1 MNVRTLF
8 LAAAVLSA
16 VSPLPSAA
24 AEQAAPSAAP
34 PQARP
39 AAPQTPRP
47 APLPP
52 VAALPPTGTLSF
64 CGYTIGPPAKLPP
77 AGSGPVVYQYALC
90 FEKQGGTSVIDPQ
103 TYVYYIQL
111 KPSQPSQD
119 RWFPYNDATEQ
130 IILQDF
136 KRLWGTNF
144 LDDLSIETRD
154 FVFSNGVVGKV
165 VIYNMEERQ
174 RIKIVD
180 YVGSKKVE
188 QSKIEEELKK
198 KNIAIRL
205 DSFIDP
211 SLVRRVAGIVR
222 DLYAEKGYQYAE
234 VKPEIKE
241 VSGGPKLVHLTFNIT
256 EGPKVKIGKVEFLGN
271 KAVSDGTLARK
282 LKDNKAPNFFS
293 FILGTGTY
301 KEDKWGDDAEK
312 VIEYY
317 RQKGYVQARVGQPEL
332 RVLEDSKDGKTRY
345 IELQVPVTEGERYR
359 VGEFNFAG
367 NKVVKSEGLRPLF
380 KLQTGDYYN
389 EKKIRDGLKKAQ
401 ELYGT
406 GGYFEFVGYPD
417 LDFPNEP
424 KSGTG
429 RPGSGQ
435 PGDGDG
441 NPDAKAAAAP
451 SATPAP
457 PVPSSAKSAAPIV
470 NVTMRMEEGK
480 QYFVNRIIFVGNTTT
495 HDSVIRREIRLF
507 EGGVFNTEALK
518 YSVRRINQLGYFK
531 NVEGEAI
538 DVQKTPGVDAKVDVK
553 LKLEEQNRNQITFGA
568 GVSQYDGFFGQLAFQ
583 TSNFMGRGE
592 TFSVSLQQGDLAK
605 NYQVGFTEPFLFDR
619 PITAGIDLYR
629 QDIRYINQFTQSTA
643 GGNMVWGFPVAPF
656 ARIFANYSY
665 QRVRIKDINSAYL
678 NPTVLQ
684 ANPFLRDS
692 LLVDLNGTT
701 VQNGVRRI
709 GKIGPSFVYNTVDNP
724 IFPTTG
730 RKYSLGFDF
739 AGIGGNTQFMSPSM
753 DGVWYFKVNNRT
765 SIGLHGQFQ
774 YIRPYGDTK
783 DLPIFEKVFLGGEY
797 SIRGYDLRSVG
808 PRDPI
813 SRLVTGGNKSLL
825 FNAEYLIN
833 IAGPVRLVL
842 FYDAGQVQDVGHSFS
857 WKEPVTQTIALNVL
871 TPDSASLLYSVLNP
885 ITSPFH
891 YRTDTIGQ
899 ASAFKTSTGA
909 EIRFFMPVLNVPFRL
924 IMAINPQRSGVL
936 DNNLQPEKLFKF
948 RFAVG
953 TTF

>member
-1 MNVRTLF
+1 M
-8 LAAAVLSA
+8 A
-16 VSPLPSAA
+16 
-24 AEQAAPSAAP
+24 
-34 PQARP
+34 
-39 AAPQTPRP
+39 
-47 APLPP
+47 
-52 VAALPPTGTLSF
+52 F

-77 AGSGPVVYQYALC
+77 AGSGPVLYQYALC
-90 FEKQGGTSVIDPQ
+90 FERQGGTSVIDPQ
-103 TYVYYIQL
+103 TYIYYIQL

-119 RWFPYNDATEQ
+119 RWVPYNDLTEQ
-130 IILQDF
+130 IVLQDF

-154 FVFSNGVVGKV
+154 FVFSNGVVGKI

-198 KNIAIRL
+198 KSIAIRL

-234 VKPEIKE
+234 VKPEVKE

-256 EGPKVKIGKVEFLGN
+256 EGPKVKIGKVDFLGN
-271 KAVSDGTLARK
+271 TAISDGTLARK
-282 LKDNKAPNFFS
+282 LKDNKGPNLFS
-293 FILGTGTY
+293 FMLGSGTY

-332 RVLEDSKDGKTRY
+332 RVLEDSTDGKTRY
-345 IELQVPVTEGERYR
+345 IELQIPVTEGRRYR
-359 VGEFNFAG
+359 VGEFTFAG

-380 KLQTGDYYN
+380 KLETGDYYN

-401 ELYGT
+401 ELYGS
-406 GGYFEFVGYPD
+406 GGYFEFVGFPD

-424 KSGTG
+424 K
-429 RPGSGQ
+429 PGVGQ
-435 PGDGDG
+435 PGVQPGEGDG
-441 NPDAKAAAAP
+441 AGDGKTTTSSAASVPPLA
-451 SATPAP
+451 PAP
-457 PVPSSAKSAAPIV
+457 PAAKSDAPVV
-470 NVTMRMEEGK
+470 NVTVRMEEGK
-480 QYFVNRIIFVGNTTT
+480 QYFVNRITFVGNTTT
-495 HDSVIRREIRLF
+495 RDNVIRREIRLF

-538 DVQKTPGVDAKVDVK
+538 DVQKTPGADAKVDVK
-553 LKLEEQNRNQITFGA
+553 IKVEEQNRNQITFGA

-619 PITAGIDLYR
+619 PITAGVDVYR

-643 GGNMVWGFPVAPF
+643 GGSMVWGFPVAPF

-665 QRVRIKDINSAYL
+665 QRVKIKDINSAYL

-701 VQNGVRRI
+701 VQNGTRRI
-709 GKIGPSFVYNTVDNP
+709 GKIGPSFIYNTVDNP

-730 RKYSLGFDF
+730 RKYTLGFDF

-753 DGVWYFKVNNRT
+753 DGVWYLKVNNRT

-842 FYDAGQVQDVGHSFS
+842 FYDAGQVQDVGHSFA
-857 WKEPVTQTIALNVL
+857 WKDPVTQTTALNVL
-871 TPDSASLLYSVLNP
+871 SPDAASILYSVLNP
-885 ITSPFH
+885 ITSPFQ
-891 YRTDTIGQ
+891 YQTSTIGQ

-924 IMAINPQRSGVL
+924 IMALNPQRSGVL

>member
-1 MNVRTLF
+1 MTFGMLVL
-8 LAAAVLSA
+8 AAVLA
-16 VSPLPSAA
+16 QAPAPAA
-24 AEQAAPSAAP
+24 K
-34 PQARP
+34 PQAT
-39 AAPQTPRP
+39 Q
-47 APLPP
+47 
-52 VAALPPTGTLSF
+52 TLSF
-64 CGYTIGPPAKLPP
+64 CGYTVGPPAKLPP
-77 AGSGPVVYQYALC
+77 ANSGPVVYQYALC

-103 TYVYYIQL
+103 TYIYYIQL

-119 RWFPYNDATEQ
+119 RWIPYNVLAEQ
-130 IILQDF
+130 LILQDF

-198 KNIAIRL
+198 KNISIRL

-211 SLVRRVAGIVR
+211 ALVRRVAGIVR
-222 DLYAEKGYQYAE
+222 DLYAEKGYQYAD

-241 VSGGPKLVHLTFNIT
+241 VTGGPKLVHLTFNIT

-271 KAVSDGTLARK
+271 KAISDGKLARK
-282 LKDNKAPNFFS
+282 LKENKGPNMFS

-301 KEDKWGDDAEK
+301 KEDKWADDAEK
-312 VIEYY
+312 VVEYY

-332 RVLEDSKDGKTRY
+332 RVLEDAKDGRTRY

-406 GGYFEFVGYPD
+406 GGYFEFTAYPD
-417 LDFPNEP
+417 LDFPNQP
-424 KSGTG
+424 KSAI
-429 RPGSGQ
+429 GQ
-435 PGDGDG
+435 PGTGQPGNADGSGDG
-441 NPDAKAAAAP
+441 KTAGAASTAPAAPAAPAAAKP
-451 SATPAP
+451 T
-457 PVPSSAKSAAPIV
+457 SAAPIV
-470 NVTMRMEEGK
+470 NVTMRMDEGK
-480 QYFVNRIIFVGNTTT
+480 QYFVNRITFVGNTTT
-495 HDSVIRREIRLF
+495 RDNVIRREVRLF

-531 NVEGEAI
+531 NVEGDAI
-538 DVQKTPGVDAKVDVK
+538 DVQKTPGADGKVDVK
-553 LKLEEQNRNQITFGA
+553 LKVEEQNRNQITFGA

-619 PITAGIDLYR
+619 PITAGVDVYR

-665 QRVRIKDINSAYL
+665 QRVKIKEINSAYL
-678 NPTVLQ
+678 NPIVLQ
-684 ANPFLRDS
+684 QNPFLRDS
-692 LLVDLNGTT
+692 LLVDENGVT
-701 VQNGVRRI
+701 VSNGVRRI

-730 RKYSLGFDF
+730 RKYTLGLDL
-739 AGIGGNTQFMSPSM
+739 AGIGGNTQFIAPSM
-753 DGVWYFKVNNRT
+753 DGVWYFKMNNRT

-774 YIRPYGDTK
+774 YIRPYGDTA
-783 DLPIFEKVFLGGEY
+783 DLGLPIFEKLFLGGEY
-797 SIRGYDLRSVG
+797 SVRGFDIRSIG

-813 SRLVTGGNKSLL
+813 SRLVIGGNKSLL

-842 FYDAGQVQDVGHSFS
+842 FYDAGQVQDVGQSFR
-857 WKEPVTQTIALNVL
+857 WMDPVTQTVAQNVL
-871 TPDSASLLYSVLNP
+871 SPDSASLLYTVLNP
-885 ITSPFH
+885 ITSPFRYQTVTVGEAH
-891 YRTDTIGQ
+891 
-899 ASAFKTSTGA
+899 AFKTSTGA
-909 EIRFFMPVLNVPFRL
+909 EVRFFMPVLNVPFRL
-924 IMAINPQRSGVL
+924 IMAFNPSRVGVL
-936 DNNLQPEKLFKF
+936 DNNLQPEKGFKF